1 MINTATEV
9 LDGPLLQTI
18 ASRRGPFLKTVF
30 LGDVLIVEDNF
41 IIAMDV
47 EELVTELGATHV
59 HLTSN
64 CEEALAIVDKAVLTA
79 AILDYNLEDETSE
92 RVADALTEK
101 GVKFVFASG
110 HTDSSMLPERYE
122 HHSILEKPYS
132 RDDIIALFRPDDP
145 HKGSI

>member
-9 LDGPLLQTI
+9 LDGPLVQII

-30 LGDVLIVEDNF
+30 LGDVFIVEDNF

-64 CEEALAIVDKAVLTA
+64 CEDALAVVENSTLTA
-79 AILDYNLEDETSE
+79 AILDYNLEDGTSE
-92 RVADALTEK
+92 RVADALIEK

-110 HTDSSMLPERYE
+110 HTNSTLLPERYK
-122 HHSILEKPYS
+122 HHAMLGKPYS
-132 RDDIIALFRPDDP
+132 REDITALFQPDDP
-145 HKGSI
+145 HAEPV